1 MGGHFIMDIEKI
13 AELLQNLSP
22 VTIRP
27 QLCSKVITPKSTCT
41 NCQNI
46 CPVNSITFT
55 SIGLKADQCISCGL
69 CIEACPNHVFRLNE
83 SKLLGISTKETPTL
97 IITCSL
103 LHQKLEKRN
112 QGYVTQISCFGEFYP
127 ELLVYLLTSN
137 SRILLIHDPDN
148 CKNCLAKSLEEKVN
162 INQYAHIFNI
172 DFTSK
177 LQVINNLDDLKP
189 YIGTPEIQPAHDRRS
204 FFKSIFNGSKNMSKQ
219 ILDSALSRQ
228 NSNKKDKVQ
237 PLKRYYLLEALKKQ
251 ENLELS
257 ALLPYPQLNINT
269 CNFCGACSK
278 LCPTKAIEI
287 IQEDEKKVI
296 TFTPNLCTH
305 CHVCSDVCFFQGL
318 SWGQNITVGDFLDK
332 TPLLLASAAQK
343 TCENCEQEYYDL
355 NDKNNLC
362 FLCRPVQDVF

>member
-1 MGGHFIMDIEKI
+1 MDIEKI
-13 AELLQNLSP
+13 AQLLQNLSP
-22 VTIRP
+22 VTIKP

-55 SIGLKADQCISCGL
+55 RIGLKVDQCISCGL

-83 SKLLGISTKETPTL
+83 SKLLDINSKENPTL

-103 LHQKLEKRN
+103 LHHKLEKKLHPF
-112 QGYVTQISCFGEFYP
+112 VTQIGCLGELYP
-127 ELLVYLLTSN
+127 ELLVYLLTSF
-137 SRILLIHDPDN
+137 SKILLIHDSEN
-148 CKNCLAKSLEEKVN
+148 CKSCLAKSLEEKVN
-162 INQYAHIFNI
+162 INKYANVFNT

-177 LQVINNLDDLKP
+177 LQIIKNLDDLKP
-189 YIGTPEIQPAHDRRS
+189 YLGTQQVQHAHDRRS
-204 FFKSIFNGSKNMSKQ
+204 FFKSIFNGSKNMSRQ
-219 ILDSALSRQ
+219 ILDSALNQQ

-237 PLKRYYLLEALKKQ
+237 PLKRYYLSEALKKQ

-257 ALLPYPQLNINT
+257 ALLPYPQLKINA
-269 CNFCGACSK
+269 CNFCSACSK
-278 LCPTKAIEI
+278 LCPTNAIKI
-287 IQEDEKKVI
+287 IQEDENKII

-318 SWGQNITVGDFLDK
+318 SWGQNLTVGEFLDDK
-332 TPLLLASAAQK
+332 PQLLASAAQK
-343 TCENCEQEYYDL
+343 TCENCEQDYYDL